1 MLSDQSPGLAKNHAS
16 QLWRDKMGKHLQLN
30 ERNLEK
36 MVLQSKARGLLPIR
50 KFALLHLLITAPKNL
65 FARRLQFLMKARRSA
80 SIRQDAPD
88 PSTILTLALVPLVP
102 QYGHVGSETMVH
114 KAPWD

>member
-36 MVLQSKARGLLPIR
+36 MVLQSKARGLLPAR
-50 KFALLHLLITAPKNL
+50 KSALLHLLITAPKNL
-65 FARRLQFLMKARRSA
+65 FARQLQFLMKARRSA
-80 SIRQDAPD
+80 SIRQDVPD
-88 PSTILTLALVPLVP
+88 PSTRLILVLVPLVL
-102 QYGHVGSETMVH
+102 QYDHFGSETMVQ
-114 KAPWD
+114 KAL